1 MIGLSERKK
10 AEGKNSLI
18 CRLPI
23 PSIIKKM
30 NRTLIFQRLTAI
42 ILMIMILI
50 FKLTFNEEK
59 DDTDFAG

>member
-1 MIGLSERKK
+1 MRK
-10 AEGKNSLI
+10 AEWENPLI
-18 CRLPI
+18 CCPSI

-30 NRTLIFQRLTAI
+30 SRTLIFQRLTAI

>member
-1 MIGLSERKK
+1 MS
-10 AEGKNSLI
+10 
-18 CRLPI
+18 
-23 PSIIKKM
+23 
-30 NRTLIFQRLTAI
+30 RTLIFQRLTAI